1 MASLM
6 HNFQAASPHKKE
18 HTDTQNN
25 GWAFVFACTL
35 RCVHR
40 DSGEAINECSVIATS
55 CILVNTVGC
64 ESDGVC
70 ISLSP
75 PAFLCSSALVPCE
88 LVILS
93 DGWSVRQKSKYE
105 KETGQ

>member
-6 HNFQAASPHKKE
+6 HNFQAAPHKEE
-18 HTDTQNN
+18 HIDTQNN
-25 GWAFVFACTL
+25 GWVFVFACTL

-40 DSGEAINECSVIATS
+40 DSREAINECSVMATI

-64 ESDGVC
+64 ESDGVYV
-70 ISLSP
+70 SLLP

-88 LVILS
+88 PVIWS
-93 DGWSVRQKSKYE
+93 NGWSVRQESKYE